1 MKNWLPLVFGPVF
14 TIDKQPEKTAGWLH
28 WKWHPIKSTNQ
39 FEELKKKTA
48 KEFGISNIDHR
59 TECSVNP
66 SNTHIYIYI
75 YSYLWKSSGPLL
87 SCFKVDTNSSS
98 KSMAAGYER
107 TLHAAHPEGKTR
119 NSRKSHKWPHGYQM
133 CMICLSVNMC
143 PLKYIIYT
151 YIQKIYIYTYT
162 YVVLCKNLFLN
173 LWLPSSWK
181 NKTNATPSPQSS
193 RHRYFDH
200 PFQCR

>member
-1 MKNWLPLVFGPVF
+1 MLS
-14 TIDKQPEKTAGWLH
+14 QS
-28 WKWHPIKSTNQ
+28 IKYTY
-39 FEELKKKTA
+39 L
-48 KEFGISNIDHR
+48 
-59 TECSVNP
+59 
-66 SNTHIYIYI
+66 YIYI